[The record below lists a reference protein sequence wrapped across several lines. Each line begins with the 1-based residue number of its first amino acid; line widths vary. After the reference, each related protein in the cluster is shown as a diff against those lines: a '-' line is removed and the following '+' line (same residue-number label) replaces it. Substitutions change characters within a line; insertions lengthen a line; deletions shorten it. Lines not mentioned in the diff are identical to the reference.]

1 MLNGLT
7 PNLGEYLER
16 QYNMFQS
23 WITCDQVSYITVSS
37 RLNLDSSEPDLGFST
52 RLKVGPRFAN
62 IWLTL
67 LQFIKKICLVGLI

>member
-23 WITCDQVSYITVSS
+23 WVTRDQVNYITVSS
-37 RLNLDSSEPDLGFST
+37 RLDLDSSEPDLDLST

-62 IWLTL
+62 IWFTL
-67 LQFIKKICLVGLI
+67 LQFTRKNCLVGLI